1 MTDPGPLM
9 QAEFEDGR
17 VLVRLSGEV
26 DLSNVEGLEAQIE
39 DTIAD
44 ARDVVIDLTAIEF
57 IDSRGLRL
65 LNRVASSVAATRRNA
80 RRRGSAELRRPERA
94 RHDGNEP
101 GTDGPRLALAVV
113 AWLEQ
118 CRGAPR

>member
-17 VLVRLSGEV
+17 VVVRLSGEI
-26 DLSNVEGLEAQIE
+26 DLSNVDGLEAQID

-44 ARDVVIDLTAIEF
+44 ARDVVIDLTAVEF

-65 LNRVASSVAATRRNA
+65 LNRVASSVGGR
-80 RRRGSAELRRPERA
+80 
-94 RHDGNEP
+94 DG
-101 GTDGPRLALAVV
+101 TLVVV
-113 AWLEQ
+113 APAGSIARSVLDMTGMSQELDV
-118 CRGAPR
+118 REAV

>member
-1 MTDPGPLM
+1 MTEPGPLM
-9 QAEFEDGR
+9 QAEVEDGR
-17 VLVRLSGEV
+17 VLVWLSGEV

-65 LNRVASSVAATRRNA
+65 LNRVASSVGGR
-80 RRRGSAELRRPERA
+80 
-94 RHDGNEP
+94 DG
-101 GTDGPRLALAVV
+101 TLVVV
-113 AWLEQ
+113 APPNCVARSVLDMTGMSQELTV
-118 CRGAPR
+118 RDSI

>member
-9 QAEFEDGR
+9 RAEVEDGR

-39 DTIAD
+39 DTVAD

-65 LNRVASSVAATRRNA
+65 LNRVASSV
-80 RRRGSAELRRPERA
+80 
-94 RHDGNEP
+94 DGRD
-101 GTDGPRLALAVV
+101 GTLVVV
-113 AWLEQ
+113 APPNCVARSVLDMTGMSQELKV
-118 CRGAPR
+118 RDSL

>member
-9 QAEFEDGR
+9 QADFEDGR
-17 VLVRLSGEV
+17 VVVRLSGEV

-39 DTIAD
+39 DAIAD

-65 LNRVASSVAATRRNA
+65 LNRVASSVGGRDGTLVVIAPTHCVA
-80 RRRGSAELRRPERA
+80 RSVLDMTGMSQELTVR
-94 RHDGNEP
+94 DS
-101 GTDGPRLALAVV
+101 L
-113 AWLEQ
+113 
-118 CRGAPR
+118 